1 MTTPSRGGDRSAI
14 QIAGGIRERTLAAL
28 GEPPTTAV
36 LHQIADEIHLCCPRL
51 TRFKCLR
58 LAYGWTVEEAIE
70 RFHAMCD
77 REQIKRRGLTERSWR
92 EWEAGARPDRDYTDL
107 LCRLFETGPVQLGFA
122 RDYTP
127 PEMRGPETW
136 RRRTAPDLISAAAR
150 EASEH
155 AERVET
161 SEIGDSAL
169 ERLRTQV
176 IWLSRRYVWEA
187 PLPLF
192 VEMRAL
198 QEQTRRA
205 LERRVHPAQAGELFF
220 LAGTLCGLMAN
231 ASMDMGRR
239 VPADDLARAAW
250 TYGRIAGHRALMG
263 WARGMQASVA
273 LWDRRYEDAAG
284 YAADGLT
291 HLHRGQG
298 GARLHMLRA
307 RAGAMLGRT
316 REAEDDLLKAA
327 DAREAGTG
335 DELHD
340 GFAGEFA
347 FRPAKHAYYTAV
359 THLHLGQAGRAI
371 EQARAALGL
380 YAREDRQNRSYGCEA
395 MAGAHLAVAHLMED
409 DPGGAEQALTPL
421 LALPPERRI
430 DSLAETLQVTRPMV
444 RGELAERLEA
454 FCATGL
460 PQSAARALPEAAS
473 GTPSGAPGG
482 EGDPR

>member
-1 MTTPSRGGDRSAI
+1 MTQPSRGGDRSAI
-14 QIAGGIRERTLAAL
+14 QCAAIIRERTLASL

-36 LHQIADEIHLCCPRL
+36 THQIAEEIHVCCPQAS
-51 TRFKCLR
+51 RFKCLR
-58 LAYGWTVEEAIE
+58 LAHGWTVEEAIE

-127 PEMRGPETW
+127 EDLRRPREAGPD
-136 RRRTAPDLISAAAR
+136 PISAAAM
-150 EASEH
+150 EASDH

-161 SEIGDSAL
+161 SEIGDSTL

-176 IWLSRRYVWEA
+176 IWVARRYVWEA

-205 LERRVHPAQAGELFF
+205 LERRIHPIQAGELYF
-220 LAGTLCGLMAN
+220 LTGALCGLMAN

-239 VPADDLARAAW
+239 VPADTLARAAW
-250 TYGRIAGHRALMG
+250 TYGRIAGHQSLMG

-284 YAADGLT
+284 YARDGLA
-291 HLHRGQG
+291 HLARGQG

-307 RAGAMLGRT
+307 RATAMLGRT
-316 REAEDDLLKAA
+316 AEAERELTMALE
-327 DAREAGTG
+327 AREADSG

-347 FRPAKHAYYTAV
+347 FRPAKHAYYAAV
-359 THLHLGQAGRAI
+359 TRLHLGQPAPAI
-371 EQARAALGL
+371 QEARTALDL
-380 YAREDRQNRSYGCEA
+380 YATGDPQHRSYGCEA

-409 DPGGAEQALTPL
+409 DPDGAEEALTPL
-421 LALPPERRI
+421 LDLPPERRI
-430 DSLAETLQVTRPMV
+430 DSLAETLGSTRKLLGG
-444 RGELAERLEA
+444 RLASRLDG
-454 FCATGL
+454 FCAVGL
-460 PQSAARALPEAAS
+460 PQSAARALPEGS
-473 GTPSGAPGG
+473 G
-482 EGDPR
+482 

>member
-28 GEPPTTAV
+28 GDPPTTAV
-36 LHQIADEIHLCCPRL
+36 FHQIAEEIHLCCPRL
-51 TRFKCLR
+51 SRFKCLR
-58 LAYGWTVEEAIE
+58 LSYGWTVEEAIE

-77 REQIKRRGLTERSWR
+77 RERIKRRGLTERSWR

-127 PEMRGPETW
+127 EEMRRPEPGQRGPW
-136 RRRTAPDLISAAAR
+136 ARGAAPDLVTAAAR

-155 AERVET
+155 AERAET
-161 SEIGDSAL
+161 SEVGDSVL

-176 IWLSRRYVWEA
+176 IWLSRRYVWES

-192 VEMRAL
+192 VEMRVL
-198 QEQTRRA
+198 QEQARRA
-205 LERRVHPAQAGELFF
+205 LERRVHPAQAGELYF

-239 VPADDLARAAW
+239 MPADTLARAAW
-250 TYGRIAGHRALMG
+250 TYGRIAGHQSLMG

-284 YAADGLT
+284 YAEAGLT
-291 HLHRGQG
+291 HLPRGQG

-307 RAGAMLGRT
+307 RAGAMLGWT

-327 DAREAGTG
+327 DAREQGAG

-359 THLHLGQAGRAI
+359 AYLHLGRPDRAI
-371 EQARAALGL
+371 DQARAALDL

-395 MAGAHLAVAHLMED
+395 MAAAHLVAAHLLED
-409 DPGGAEQALTPL
+409 DPAGAERAMAPL
-421 LALPPERRI
+421 FDLPPERRI
-430 DSLAETLQVTRPMV
+430 DSLAETLQAARPRM
-444 RGELAERLEA
+444 GGPLADRLEA
-454 FCATGL
+454 FCASGL
-460 PQSAARALPEAAS
+460 PQSAARALPEAPV
-473 GTPSGAPGG
+473 TEGG
-482 EGDPR
+482 VG

>member
-1 MTTPSRGGDRSAI
+1 MTSPPRGGDRSAM
-14 QIAGGIRERTLAAL
+14 QVATTIRERTLAGL

-36 LHQIADEIHLCCPRL
+36 FHQIAEEIHLCCPQL
-51 TRFKCLR
+51 SRFKCLR
-58 LAYGWTVEEAIE
+58 LAHGWTVEEAIE

-92 EWEAGARPDRDYTDL
+92 EWEAGARPDREYTDL
-107 LCRLFETGPVQLGFA
+107 LCRLYETGPVQLGFA

-127 PEMRGPETW
+127 EEL
-136 RRRTAPDLISAAAR
+136 RRPRVTAPDLITTAAQ

-176 IWLSRRYVWEA
+176 IWLARRYVWEA

-198 QEQTRRA
+198 QEQARRA
-205 LERRVHPAQAGELFF
+205 LERRIHPAQAGELYF
-220 LAGTLCGLMAN
+220 LAGALSGLMAN

-239 VPADDLARAAW
+239 VPADTLARAAW
-250 TYGRIAGHRALMG
+250 TYGRVAGHPSLMG

-273 LWDRRYEDAAG
+273 LWDKRYEDAAG
-284 YAADGLT
+284 YAGDGLT
-291 HLHRGQG
+291 HLSRGQG

-307 RAGAMLGRT
+307 RAGAMLGWT
-316 REAEDDLLKAA
+316 REAEDELLRAA
-327 DAREAGTG
+327 DARESGAG

-347 FRPAKHAYYTAV
+347 FRPAKHAYYSAV
-359 THLHLGQAGRAI
+359 AHLHLGQPALAI
-371 EQARAALGL
+371 ERARTALDL
-380 YAREDRQNRSYGCEA
+380 YAGEDRQNRSYGCEA

-409 DPGGAEQALTPL
+409 DPEGAEEALTPL
-421 LALPPERRI
+421 LELPPERRI
-430 DSLAETLQVTRPMV
+430 DSLAETLQSTRPLL
-444 RGELAERLEA
+444 RGPLVDRLEG
-454 FCATGL
+454 FCAVGL
-460 PQSAARALPEAAS
+460 PESAARALPEAA
-473 GTPSGAPGG
+473 GHAPHQ
-482 EGDPR
+482 EGRP